1 MTKDRDDLPGLH
13 RLLEVMARL
22 RDPDGGCPW
31 DLAQT
36 PASIA
41 PWTIEEACEL
51 AEAAEAGDYS
61 HWREELGDLLFHVVF
76 HARLAEETGAF
87 EFDTMARETAE
98 KLEQRHPHVFAGAAM
113 PLKGDFNRRWEQQ
126 KQAGREHIDDHL
138 PAQLPALMRACKLQK
153 RAAAI
158 GFDWPD
164 AAGPR
169 EKITEELGEI
179 AQALSAHSCS
189 RGDMPTDEIR
199 EEVGDLLFA
208 VVNYA
213 RHLGVDPEQALR
225 ASNRKFVRRFKYI
238 ESRIAEDG
246 VTSGAIDLGYL
257 DELWEEA
264 KRRENES

>member
-1 MTKDRDDLPGLH
+1 MNVAHLPGMQ
-13 RLLEVMARL
+13 RLLEVMAKL
-22 RDPDGGCPW
+22 RDPETGCPW
-31 DLAQT
+31 DRAQT
-36 PASIA
+36 PGSIA
-41 PWTIEEACEL
+41 PWTIEEACEV
-51 AEAAEAGDYS
+51 AEAAEAGDVG

-76 HARLAEETGAF
+76 HARMAEEAGTF
-87 EFDTMARETAE
+87 DFDTVAGEVAD
-98 KLEQRHPHVFAGAAM
+98 KLEKRHPHVF
-113 PLKGDFNRRWEQQ
+113 GDEDVPSKSDLNLQWEQR
-126 KQAGREHIDDHL
+126 KSIGRNHVDEHL
-138 PAQLPALMRACKLQK
+138 PAQLPALMRAYKLQK
-153 RAAAI
+153 RAAAV

-179 AQALSAHSCS
+179 AQAVSNRSS
-189 RGDMPTDEIR
+189 SKGDMPTEEIM

-246 VTSGAIDLGYL
+246 VTSGGIDLGYL
-257 DELWEEA
+257 DDLWEEA
-264 KRRENES
+264 KRSEKKS